1 MLRRGT
7 VWAVGRMD
15 ISLARLVPGP
25 GANGWLARLPGAV
38 VWVPASGQ
46 DAGDLI
52 SACLA
57 AVSPTDLLGR
67 VGSRLADPQAATWP
81 PFAIVAAR
89 GLELVAVVHG
99 PVELIADQD
108 GEQKRLYGGEDVG
121 SWLNRL
127 LKDAR
132 SLRAGTVGDDEGLA
146 DLREGVIR
154 ASGFVLAPPGLSTAL
169 RQTSYQREEPVRGGL
184 CPGGPCPGGPCPGR
198 PCPGRQSPGA
208 QRPGAPSPGSPR
220 RGGPASRTS
229 TSGTSTCM
237 TRTAPRLST
246 TAPSGLSTTSRSLTR
261 ASSTAGFLATDG
273 DVISTAPGQVVASQ
287 EVPVLGVCCPRDHL
301 NDPRDDFCR
310 VCGLPLVPGA
320 PEIEG
325 TRPPLG
331 RLTWDNGEVHELLGA
346 VLVGRDVGLDGAVI
360 SGELA
365 ALVPGGQND
374 SMSRVH
380 AELRPSGWDVVVID
394 RGSTNGTFIWDEPSK
409 AWQRLP
415 PDEPHVVRPGSVL
428 AFGERT
434 ATFEAVPVTAS

>member
-1 MLRRGT
+1 
-7 VWAVGRMD
+7 MD
-15 ISLARLVPGP
+15 VSLARLVPGP
-25 GANGWLARLPGAV
+25 GADGWLARLPGAV

-46 DAGDLI
+46 DAGELI

-57 AVSPTDLLGR
+57 AISPTDLLGR

-132 SLRAGTVGDDEGLA
+132 SLRAGTVGSDEGLA

-154 ASGFVLAPPGLSTAL
+154 ASGFVLVPPGLSTAL
-169 RQTSYQREEPVRGGL
+169 RQTSYQPKEQTSYQPKETVQEVRGVREVPVAEADSPTVVDRPTLEPADDVTIADQGELDTGL
-184 CPGGPCPGGPCPGR
+184 
-198 PCPGRQSPGA
+198 
-208 QRPGAPSPGSPR
+208 
-220 RGGPASRTS
+220 
-229 TSGTSTCM
+229 
-237 TRTAPRLST
+237 
-246 TAPSGLSTTSRSLTR
+246 
-261 ASSTAGFLATDG
+261 LATG
-273 DVISTAPGQVVASQ
+273 AEVVSALPEQLVMSR
-287 EVPVLGVCCPRDHL
+287 EVLVLGVCCPRDHL

-320 PEIEG
+320 SEVEG
-325 TRPPLG
+325 PRPPLG

-346 VLVGRDVGLDGAVI
+346 ALVGRDVGLDGAVM

-365 ALVPGGQND
+365 ALVPAGQND

-380 AELRPSGWDVVVID
+380 AELRPDGWDVVVID

-434 ATFEAVPVTAS
+434 ATFESVPVTAS

>member
-1 MLRRGT
+1 VPRRGT

-25 GANGWLARLPGAV
+25 GADGWLARLPGAV

-46 DAGDLI
+46 DAGELI

-57 AVSPTDLLGR
+57 AISPTDLLGR

-108 GEQKRLYGGEDVG
+108 GEQKRLFGGEDVG

-132 SLRAGTVGDDEGLA
+132 SLRAGTVGSDEGLA

-169 RQTSYQREEPVRGGL
+169 RRTSYQPQEETSYQPKETVEEVRVPEVDSPTVVDRTTLAPEDDVTIIDQDELDTGL
-184 CPGGPCPGGPCPGR
+184 
-198 PCPGRQSPGA
+198 
-208 QRPGAPSPGSPR
+208 
-220 RGGPASRTS
+220 
-229 TSGTSTCM
+229 
-237 TRTAPRLST
+237 
-246 TAPSGLSTTSRSLTR
+246 
-261 ASSTAGFLATDG
+261 LATG
-273 DVISTAPGQVVASQ
+273 AEMVSALPEQLVMSR

-320 PEIEG
+320 PEVEG
-325 TRPPLG
+325 PRPPLG
-331 RLTWDNGEVHELLGA
+331 RLTWDNGEVQELVGA
-346 VLVGRDVGLDGAVI
+346 ALVGRDVGLDGAVV

-365 ALVPGGQND
+365 ALVPAGQND